1 MQRKGRRPRAIRTSL
16 LALLCVAALGLLL
29 TQCPANRDGAPGR
42 LAQAMEESTAAA
54 RSGAL
59 ALDLFHRG
67 RSTAQLAA
75 VQLSDARDEA
85 VKAYQGIAEL
95 RVQDPV
101 DVGRQGM
108 LANAVTGIIT
118 ELNTASVAVRGVPG
132 QPPLPTLHDRLLTAA
147 ATLESGYR

>member
-1 MQRKGRRPRAIRTSL
+1 MQRKGKRPRAIRKSL
-16 LALLCVAALGLLL
+16 LAVLCAVALGLLL
-29 TQCPANRDGAPGR
+29 TQCPANRDGAPGQ
-42 LAQAMEESTAAA
+42 LAQAMQESTAAA

-75 VQLSDARDEA
+75 VQISDARDEA

-101 DVGRQGM
+101 DVRRQSM
-108 LANAVTGIIT
+108 LAEAVTGIIT
-118 ELNTASVAVRGVPG
+118 ELNTASVAVRGVAG
-132 QPPLPTLHDRLLTAA
+132 QPPLPTLQDRLLTAA
-147 ATLESGYR
+147 ATLEGGYR